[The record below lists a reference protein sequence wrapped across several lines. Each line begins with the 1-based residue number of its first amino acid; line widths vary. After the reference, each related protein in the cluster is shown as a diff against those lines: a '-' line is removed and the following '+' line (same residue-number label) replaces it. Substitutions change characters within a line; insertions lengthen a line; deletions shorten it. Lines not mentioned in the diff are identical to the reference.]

1 MSSRRFAL
9 SGASLIAAS
18 ALFFGLSGCSSFMK
32 APPASVAGVLGANP
46 ELSTVSD
53 LVRKSGLEPVLS
65 AVGPF
70 TVFAPTNDAFKA
82 LPAKTLQDLAA
93 NPAAL
98 KDVLSY
104 HVVAGKLDSAAIS
117 NSSVASVQ
125 GAKLALAK
133 SGGFVTVDE
142 AVVTQADLPAANGVV
157 HVVDRVLMPPKK

>member
-9 SGASLIAAS
+9 SGAALIAAS
-18 ALFFGLSGCSSFMK
+18 ALFFGLSGCSSIMK
-32 APPASVAGVLGANP
+32 APPGSVAGVLASNP

-70 TVFAPTNDAFKA
+70 TVFAPTNEAFKA
-82 LPAKTLQDLAA
+82 VPAKTLQDLAT
-93 NPAAL
+93 NPLAL

-104 HVVAGKLDSAAIS
+104 HVVSGKLESSAIS

-125 GAKLALAK
+125 GAKLTLAK
-133 SGGFVTVDE
+133 SGSFVTVDE